1 MKPRHKRILGIGL
14 FLAGLAIAVT
24 LALMAFE
31 KNLLFFFTPGQ
42 VMAGEAPVDH
52 PFRVGGMAVGG
63 SVQRIG
69 NSLTVNFE
77 LTDYEHTVT
86 VSYTGILPALF
97 REGQGIIARGKLD
110 SSGTFIADEVLSK
123 HDENYMP
130 PEVADML
137 VSRQTD

>member
-24 LALMAFE
+24 LTLMAFE

-42 VMAGEAPVDH
+42 VMAGAAPVDH
-52 PFRVGGMAVGG
+52 PFRVGGMVVDG

-110 SSGTFIADEVLSK
+110 SSGTFIADEVLAK